1 MFDTKANCPHCGAP
15 IESMRCPYCG
25 TLFLDFVN
33 MDVDEPTYLR
43 VKAPSGQLLLFKA
56 AVGSMTFTQEPDC
69 FPVFTA
75 EFIIMPEKD
84 AYMEILG
91 NESDAQKKHGL

>member
-15 IESMRCPYCG
+15 IESVRCPYCG

-33 MDVDEPTYLR
+33 MDVGEPTYLR
-43 VKAPSGQLLLFKA
+43 VKIPSGQLLTFQA
-56 AVGSMTFTQEPDC
+56 VVGSMTFAKEPDGY
-69 FPVFTA
+69 PTVTA
-75 EFIIMPEKD
+75 EFIIRPEKD
-84 AYMEILG
+84 IYMEILG